1 MSGRVNHQPIFLLTA
16 LPWRE
21 NSLRVEAFS
30 RDFGRV
36 SLLARSA
43 RTRGSELRGVLL
55 PFVPI
60 SASWFGKEELKRCIG
75 RNGAAVGRSRSGS
88 G

>member
-1 MSGRVNHQPIFLLTA
+1 MATGVDMSSRVNHQPIFLLTA

-43 RTRGSELRGVLL
+43 RSRGSELRGVLL

-60 SASWFGKEELKRCIG
+60 W
-75 RNGAAVGRSRSGS
+75 AAGRSQAGS

>member
-1 MSGRVNHQPIFLLTA
+1 MSSRVNHQPIFLLTA

-43 RTRGSELRGVLL
+43 RTRGHR
-55 PFVPI
+55 PDT
-60 SASWFGKEELKRCIG
+60 R
-75 RNGAAVGRSRSGS
+75 RDRR
-88 G
+88 